1 MGAELFYTDGQTDR
15 HDEASR
21 NFGNTPK
28 IILEKFQQEHFC
40 SKLQISCS
48 LYFVLGCNTC
58 RIIGGNGRF
67 GEHNFFICRMKS
79 SKLKKWL
86 ITEQRWGGGG
96 RNGPGGQEWLIRT
109 ANKTLVILIKGDEF

>member
-1 MGAELFYTDGQTDR
+1 MGDDLFYTDGQTDR

-28 IILEKFQQEHFC
+28 IILENFQQELLC
-40 SKLQISCS
+40 SKLQINFS

-67 GEHNFFICRMKS
+67 GG
-79 SKLKKWL
+79 
-86 ITEQRWGGGG
+86 T
-96 RNGPGGQEWLIRT
+96 
-109 ANKTLVILIKGDEF
+109 